1 MAKVSK
7 NPGAYLYPLPASLIS
22 CGPAETPNIITL
34 AWVGYLCSDPPIIGV
49 SIRPSRHSHG
59 LVKASG
65 EFVVN
70 VPTAAMVRAVD
81 VCGTVSGRSVNK
93 FQAMGLTPSPA
104 QVVRTVLI
112 RECPVNLECRVTQV
126 VPLGTHDL
134 FLGQVVAVQVDEAL
148 LDAGGELD
156 LARAQALA
164 YGGHAYWAVGPRLER
179 QGYTAPR

>member
-7 NPGAYLYPLPASLIS
+7 QPGAYLYPLPASLVS
-22 CGPAETPNIITL
+22 CGPVGAPNIITL
-34 AWVGYLCSDPPIIGV
+34 AWVGCLCSEPPVVGV

-70 VPTAAMVRAVD
+70 VPTAGMVRAVD
-81 VCGTVSGRSVNK
+81 VCGTVSGRDANK
-93 FQAMGLTPSPA
+93 FEAVGLTPVPA
-104 QVVRTVLI
+104 QAVRTVLI

-126 VPLGTHDL
+126 LPLGSHDL
-134 FLGQVVAVQVDEAL
+134 FLGQVVAVHVEEAL

-156 LARAQALA
+156 LTRAQALV
-164 YGGHAYWAVGPRLER
+164 YGGHAYWAIGPRLER

>member
-1 MAKVSK
+1 MAKVSQQ
-7 NPGAYLYPLPASLIS
+7 PGNYLYPLPPSLVS
-22 CGPAETPNIITL
+22 CGPPEAPNIITL
-34 AWVGYLCSDPPIIGV
+34 AWVGHLCSEPPIVGV

-59 LVKASG
+59 LVKGSG

-81 VCGTVSGRSVNK
+81 ACGTVSGRSVDK
-93 FQAMGLTPSPA
+93 FQAMGLTPAPA
-104 QVVRTVLI
+104 QVVRTVPI
-112 RECPVNLECRVTQV
+112 RECPVNIECQVTQV

-134 FLGQVVAVQVDEAL
+134 FLGRVVAAQVDEAL
-148 LDAGGELD
+148 LDERGDLD

-164 YGGHAYWAVGPRLER
+164 YGGHAYWTVGPRLER